1 MELDSGYID
10 KKLSQ
15 FYWIDG
21 QQLGPEYFGFTDPLT
36 NTWKPKKYTGTFTG
50 TNTFY
55 LPFDG
60 NSPIGQD
67 QSGNGNDWTPINFNA
82 SVALD
87 NPQVSGARPI
97 LNTIQGGTQ
106 AGVGVFGSKENKYY
120 TVTTANGS
128 VYQFDITSGDNPSLE
143 FIRGATYRFDYS
155 SHTGHPVLFS
165 STNPDSST
173 TAYTTGTSI
182 ASNVISFTVP
192 HDAPDTL
199 YYYCSAYPSSMNG
212 SISVTTDETKADLY
226 ASNCVLAVT
235 FANGSATATDVSPSI
250 ACTSTAK
257 TLTKQGDPVTN
268 TSSNFYSS
276 SVDFDGTGDYYKSA
290 SESDFAFGTGDF
302 TIEYWIDSD
311 DLVMVINMDIYK
323 FLLFLLDYKKITPLD
338 LRFMKVQSSEL

>member
-1 MELDSGYID
+1 MDLNILDLLIH
-10 KKLSQ
+10 SQ
-15 FYWIDG
+15 T
-21 QQLGPEYFGFTDPLT
+21 LGNLKIYR
-36 NTWKPKKYTGTFTG
+36 NIYRNKY
-50 TNTFY
+50 FY

-192 HDAPDTL
+192 QMHQIL
-199 YYYCSAYPSSMNG
+199 Y
-212 SISVTTDETKADLY
+212 IIIV
-226 ASNCVLAVT
+226 VL
-235 FANGSATATDVSPSI
+235 I
-250 ACTSTAK
+250 
-257 TLTKQGDPVTN
+257 QPV
-268 TSSNFYSS
+268 
-276 SVDFDGTGDYYKSA
+276 
-290 SESDFAFGTGDF
+290 
-302 TIEYWIDSD
+302 
-311 DLVMVINMDIYK
+311 
-323 FLLFLLDYKKITPLD
+323 
-338 LRFMKVQSSEL
+338 